1 VEARKLISGVILPLA
16 VLLLIA
22 SCAKKPYVAKEDE
35 EIYGT
40 WVNTSYGT
48 TKDFFSQKR
57 IYKPDGTLEEYGGM
71 ADIAH
76 LAYKYTI
83 IDKWTDSEGNIWYKL
98 ITEYGDKTYGSRPAY
113 ELRKISNSA
122 LTLEFVFSMDN
133 YPTEIDPNHRYYFI
147 YYRQ

>member
-1 VEARKLISGVILPLA
+1 MEARKLISGVILPLA

-22 SCAKKPYVAKEDE
+22 SCAKKPYAAKEDE

-48 TKDFFSQKR
+48 TKDLFSQKR
-57 IYKPDGTLEEYGGM
+57 IYKSDGTLEEYGGM

-76 LAYKYTI
+76 LTYKYTI

>member
-1 VEARKLISGVILPLA
+1 MEARKLISGVILPLA

-22 SCAKKPYVAKEDE
+22 SCAKKPYAAKEDE

-48 TKDFFSQKR
+48 TKDLFSQKR
-57 IYKPDGTLEEYGGM
+57 IYKSDGTLEEYGGM

-76 LAYKYTI
+76 LTYKYTI

-113 ELRKISNSA
+113 ELRKISNSG
-122 LTLEFVFSMDN
+122 LT
-133 YPTEIDPNHRYYFI
+133 
-147 YYRQ
+147 

>member
-1 VEARKLISGVILPLA
+1 MKSRKSISNGALILMA
-16 VLLLIA
+16 AALIV